1 MGQVRHEM
9 HLEIGE
15 VALQEV
21 QSEQTPSTQY
31 LLVFLP
37 SLFGNVIFELTT

>member
-21 QSEQTPSTQY
+21 QSEQTPPTQY

-37 SLFGNVIFELTT
+37 SLFGNAIFELTT

>member
-1 MGQVRHEM
+1 MGHVRSEM

-21 QSEQTPSTQY
+21 QPEQTPSTQY